1 MVVFI
6 FCIILI
12 VLIIAITIIFF
23 SQIKLELIN
32 FTIRDYENLLMIF
45 KNIKDK
51 QYANIFDHT
60 DFILKLKVCILKR
73 ITIFKFKV
81 SDDGIEKF
89 LRRQIRKNK
98 LKKEEREIK
107 KYYEED
113 KKQIEEE
120 IPNISLENLNLYM
133 DIGSDNAS
141 FTALFSTAINIF
153 ISIALPFLAD
163 NFEKKNYVYEINPI
177 YLGKPI
183 FNINASLILSISTTD
198 MIKLII

>member
-81 SDDGIEKF
+81 SNNGIEKF

-98 LKKEEREIK
+98 LKKEEREVK

-153 ISIALPFLAD
+153 ISIALPFLAN
-163 NFEKKNYVYEINPI
+163 NFEKKNYIYEINSI

-183 FNINASLILSISTTD
+183 FNINASLILSIPTTD

>member
-163 NFEKKNYVYEINPI
+163 NFEKKNYIYEINPI

>member
-98 LKKEEREIK
+98 LKKEEREVK
-107 KYYEED
+107 KYYEDD

-163 NFEKKNYVYEINPI
+163 NFEKKNYIYEINPI